1 MKTCKT
7 ALSVLLIF
15 WCLCSFGQETKANK
29 REQSYDSENLM
40 DMQANFLTDLF
51 GSDLSGTPD
60 GQRLGYLEML
70 ENSDLPEKEKQGLRR
85 MYYLQ
90 SGHLTQKQKD
100 SFSLALHKKMQ
111 KAMINNH

>member
-7 ALSVLLIF
+7 TLSVLLIF

-70 ENSDLPEKEKQGLRR
+70 ENSDLPEEQKKEWRNT
-85 MYYLQ
+85 YNLQ
-90 SGHLTQKQKD
+90 YRELTQKQKD
-100 SFSLALHKKMQ
+100 SLSLALHKKMQ